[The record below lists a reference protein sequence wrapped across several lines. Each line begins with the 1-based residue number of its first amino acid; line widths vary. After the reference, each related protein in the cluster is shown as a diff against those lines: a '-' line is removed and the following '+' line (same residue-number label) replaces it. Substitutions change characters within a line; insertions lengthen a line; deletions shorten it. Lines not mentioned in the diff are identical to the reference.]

1 MNGHTPVTDEK
12 LDSVLVQYAKA
23 PGDLWVRITRDCRN
37 ARHDLEEFMNLV
49 EGNSPKVKSKL
60 LALRKKY
67 GYELKTAQADAPS
80 KEKIFKFHG

>member
-1 MNGHTPVTDEK
+1 
-12 LDSVLVQYAKA
+12 
-23 PGDLWVRITRDCRN
+23 
-37 ARHDLEEFMNLV
+37 MNLV